1 MPDHADARRLVRR
14 DLCREARRLQARV
27 PAMTTAEID
36 RAMAA
41 IGAKAAAHDLQA
53 AARLA
58 RAGLASHVESG
69 HRTALAA
76 HLARMED
83 ALGCGEGAARDHR
96 GTEAIL
102 AAIALQLR

>member
-1 MPDHADARRLVRR
+1 MSPFHGPADA
-14 DLCREARRLQARV
+14 EARRLQACA

-41 IGAKAAAHDLQA
+41 IGAKAASYEFAS

-58 RAGLASHVESG
+58 HASLSAHLAGG

-83 ALGCGEGAARDHR
+83 ALGCPSDRP

-102 AAIALQLR
+102 ASIALQLR

>member
-1 MPDHADARRLVRR
+1 MSADARRIVRR

-27 PAMTTAEID
+27 PAMTTAQID
-36 RAMAA
+36 RAMAE
-41 IGAKAAAHDLQA
+41 IGAKAAAYDFPA
-53 AARLA
+53 AACVA
-58 RAGLASHVESG
+58 RAGLSAHLDGG

-83 ALGCGEGAARDHR
+83 ALGCQAATERP

>member
-1 MPDHADARRLVRR
+1 MPDQADARRIVRR
-14 DLCREARRLQARV
+14 DLCRDARRLQARV
-27 PAMTTAEID
+27 PAMSTAEID

-41 IGAKAAAHDLQA
+41 IGAKAAQYDFLA
-53 AARLA
+53 AACVA
-58 RAGLASHVESG
+58 RAGLSAHLGGG

-83 ALGCGEGAARDHR
+83 ALACPPDRP

>member
-1 MPDHADARRLVRR
+1 MS
-14 DLCREARRLQARV
+14 
-27 PAMTTAEID
+27 TAEID

-41 IGAKAAAHDLQA
+41 IGAKAAAYDFPA
-53 AARLA
+53 AACVA
-58 RAGLASHVESG
+58 RAGLTAHRDAG

-76 HLARMED
+76 HLARIED
-83 ALGCGEGAARDHR
+83 ALGCDPKRP